1 MNLELDISDFEHLW
15 HTGCNIDV
23 PSVIA
28 DESYSWVK
36 GDKLEVFEFEFRNEI
51 KLGMY
56 HVGESYLEALA
67 GLQILKSE
75 GYKAGLF
82 WDDSPLSEPSPYLA
96 FQSNEVWGYVI
107 FTDMTLKFDS
117 ND

>member
-23 PSVIA
+23 PSVID

-67 GLQILKSE
+67 GLQILRTQ

-82 WDDSPLSEPSPYLA
+82 WDDAPITEDA
-96 FQSNEVWGYVI
+96 QSLTYWGYVI
-107 FTDMTLKFDS
+107 FTDMTLEFDS

>member
-1 MNLELDISDFEHLW
+1 MNIKLDISDFEHLW
-15 HTGCNIDV
+15 HTGCNIDA
-23 PSVIA
+23 PSVID

-75 GYKAGLF
+75 GYKAVLGC
-82 WDDSPLSEPSPYLA
+82 DYAPITEDA
-96 FQSNEVWGYVI
+96 QSLTYWGYVI

>member
-23 PSVIA
+23 PSVID

-67 GLQILKSE
+67 GLQILRTE

-82 WDDSPLSEPSPYLA
+82 WDDAPITEDA
-96 FQSNEVWGYVI
+96 QSLTYWGYVI
-107 FTDMTLKFDS
+107 FTDMTLEFDEEVA
-117 ND
+117 

>member
-1 MNLELDISDFEHLW
+1 MNIKLDISDFEHLW
-15 HTGCNIDV
+15 HTGSNVDV
-23 PSVIA
+23 
-28 DESYSWVK
+28 SYALENDSFDFVK
-36 GDKLEVFEFEFRNEI
+36 GDGLKVFINKSYSEI

-56 HVGESYLEALA
+56 HIGESYLEALA

>member
-15 HTGCNIDV
+15 HTGCNIDA
-23 PSVIA
+23 PSVID

-36 GDKLEVFEFEFRNEI
+36 GDKLEVFEFEFGNEI

-67 GLQILKSE
+67 GLQILRTE

-82 WDDSPLSEPSPYLA
+82 WDDCYIDGIDGDFWGWCILSNYGSKR
-96 FQSNEVWGYVI
+96 
-107 FTDMTLKFDS
+107 TK
-117 ND
+117 

>member
-1 MNLELDISDFEHLW
+1 MNIKLDISDFEHLW
-15 HTGCNIDV
+15 HTGSNVDV
-23 PSVIA
+23 
-28 DESYSWVK
+28 SYALENDSFDFVK
-36 GDKLEVFEFEFRNEI
+36 GDGLKVFINKSYSEI

-56 HVGESYLEALA
+56 HIGESYLEALA

-75 GYKAGLF
+75 GYKAVLGC
-82 WDDSPLSEPSPYLA
+82 DYAPITEDA
-96 FQSNEVWGYVI
+96 QSLTYWGYVI

>member
-1 MNLELDISDFEHLW
+1 MNIELDISDFEHLW

-23 PSVIA
+23 PSVID

-75 GYKAGLF
+75 GYKAVLGC
-82 WDDSPLSEPSPYLA
+82 DYTPITEDA
-96 FQSNEVWGYVI
+96 QSLTYWGYVI